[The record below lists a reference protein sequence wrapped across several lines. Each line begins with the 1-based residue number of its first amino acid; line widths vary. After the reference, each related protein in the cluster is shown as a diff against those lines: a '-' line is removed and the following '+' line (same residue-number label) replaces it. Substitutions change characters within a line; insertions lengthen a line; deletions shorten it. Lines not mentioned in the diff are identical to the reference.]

1 MLLAILRAGGDTR
14 VYTYGHA
21 DRRNVS
27 GVETYRRISARER
40 GDCPRGCERTVR
52 NPGESIIGLTQDF
65 YCQMMRGP
73 E

>member
-40 GDCPRGCERTVR
+40 ETALEDANVQSEIRVKV
-52 NPGESIIGLTQDF
+52 
-65 YCQMMRGP
+65 
-73 E
+73 